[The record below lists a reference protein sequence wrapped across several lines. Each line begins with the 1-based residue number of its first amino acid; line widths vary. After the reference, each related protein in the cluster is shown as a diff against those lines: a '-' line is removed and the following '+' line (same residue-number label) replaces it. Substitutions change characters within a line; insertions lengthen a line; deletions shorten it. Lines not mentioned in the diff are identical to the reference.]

1 MATPVEQIQLLMQEL
16 GPVMPEIDAIVQ
28 TEEPSWAIQFSDEHI
43 LVIEPADE
51 PPRLAMSSELGA
63 APDGTEKPLYEA
75 MLSYNLMWRDSGGLK
90 VGLAGPK
97 GSLIISWE
105 ISLDGMTLVELQAAI
120 ARFMKAVA
128 SWQRYVARADVEQVA
143 LPGMGAGGFHLHA

>member
-1 MATPVEQIQLLMQEL
+1 MTTPVEQIQQLMQEL

-28 TEEPSWAIQFSDEHI
+28 TEEPSWAIQFSDESI

-51 PPRLAMSSELGA
+51 PPRLVMSSELGT
-63 APDGTEKPLYEA
+63 APESAERQLYEA

-97 GSLIISWE
+97 GVLIISWE
-105 ISLDGMTLVELQAAI
+105 VSLDGMTLNELQSAISRFLKAAS
-120 ARFMKAVA
+120 
-128 SWQRYVARADVEQVA
+128 SWQRYVARAEGEPA
-143 LPGMGAGGFHLHA
+143 PLPGMGGGGFHLHA